1 VASSGSVQIIRKL
14 RFEVASGLVGY
25 VAHGQLLELQRLTKM
40 VELAGAEPEGSGIS
54 IPVNKRG
61 EELTSGDLTH
71 ALTNF
76 MDED

>member
-1 VASSGSVQIIRKL
+1 M
-14 RFEVASGLVGY
+14 ASGLVGY

-40 VELAGAEPEGSGIS
+40 VELARVEPEGAGIS
-54 IPVNKRG
+54 IPVNKQNV
-61 EELTSGDLTH
+61 ELPSGDLTH